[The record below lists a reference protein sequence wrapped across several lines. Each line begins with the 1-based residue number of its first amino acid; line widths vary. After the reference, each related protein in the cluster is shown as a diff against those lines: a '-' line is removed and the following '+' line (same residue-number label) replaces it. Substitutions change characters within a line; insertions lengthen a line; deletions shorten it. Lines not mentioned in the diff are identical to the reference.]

1 VSRGQHA
8 ADDGSFQRSAG
19 GAMVRGIALIV
30 AAVVLGVVLLRA
42 TDSPAPTSISATSTD
57 TASTTPSSVAND
69 GSTTVPSTPTTTKA
83 AAHTASDVQVL
94 VANGSGV
101 AGAAGRVATK
111 LGSKNYVIKPS
122 VNTATTASASAVYYQ
137 PGYQADAEAI
147 AALLTP
153 KPGVQPM
160 PDPAPVKDLTGAHVL
175 VVVAANLAAGG

>member
-30 AAVVLGVVLLRA
+30 VAIVLGVVLLRA
-42 TDSPAPTSISATSTD
+42 TDSPAPSTISATSGG
-57 TASTTPSSVAND
+57 TTS
-69 GSTTVPSTPTTTKA
+69 STPTSVAGSSSTTAPTTDTTTKTT
-83 AAHTASDVQVL
+83 AHNPSEVPVL

-101 AGAAGRVATK
+101 NGAAGRVAAI
-111 LGSKNYVIKPS
+111 LQPKNYIIKPS
-122 VNTATTASASAVYYQ
+122 VNTGTAPASVVYYQ

-153 KPGVQPM
+153 KPAVQAM
-160 PDPAPVKDLTGAHVL
+160 PDPAPVKNLAGAQVL
-175 VVVAANLAAGG
+175 VVVAANLTAGN